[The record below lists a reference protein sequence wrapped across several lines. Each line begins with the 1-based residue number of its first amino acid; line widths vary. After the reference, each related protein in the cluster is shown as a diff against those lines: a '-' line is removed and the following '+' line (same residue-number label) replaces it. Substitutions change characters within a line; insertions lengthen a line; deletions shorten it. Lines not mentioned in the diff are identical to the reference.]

1 MDILRTNVT
10 NNCNGSKCSNCGECC
25 GEFLPIT
32 KKEYYIIKDYLLNHP
47 EIVEQVHAEGG
58 NVHLLCPFRDR
69 ENKCCTIYPVR
80 PLVCRQFLCLKSLKT
95 IEKAKL
101 ELHKRADFNHMD
113 NVNGP
118 MVNLVSFHA
127 LFFNDVF
134 WEADV
139 LFNMCEGN
147 LNMFKALSQHT
158 YFDYKD
164 MINNMEDK

>member
-32 KKEYYIIKDYLLNHP
+32 KKEYYIIKDYLLKHP
-47 EIVEQVHAEGG
+47 EITEQVHVEGG

-95 IEKAKL
+95 IEKAKID
-101 ELHKRADFNHMD
+101 LHKRADFNHMD
-113 NVNGP
+113 TANSP
-118 MVNLVSFHA
+118 MINLISFHA
-127 LFFNDVF
+127 LFFGDVK

-139 LFNMCEGN
+139 LYNMCEQN
-147 LNMFKALSQHT
+147 LAMLRALNVNTVVDYENMIK
-158 YFDYKD
+158 
-164 MINNMEDK
+164 NMEDK